1 MSTSTEVAGLAEEL
15 LPAVPRS
22 QPAPRPRKRRQRL
35 HPATALLG
43 LGLVAVTLVMG
54 AAMVSLRA
62 DVVRLQHEIS
72 SQKLSCADFAHV
84 RLRVRGHNARC
95 VTR

>member
-1 MSTSTEVAGLAEEL
+1 MTTETARIAEEL
-15 LPAVPRS
+15 LPPVPRS
-22 QPAPRPRKRRQRL
+22 PAPRPRKHH

-54 AAMVSLRA
+54 AAVMTLRS

-72 SQKLSCADFAHV
+72 AQKLSCADLNHIRLHIHTRAV
-84 RLRVRGHNARC
+84 RCTERG
-95 VTR
+95 T